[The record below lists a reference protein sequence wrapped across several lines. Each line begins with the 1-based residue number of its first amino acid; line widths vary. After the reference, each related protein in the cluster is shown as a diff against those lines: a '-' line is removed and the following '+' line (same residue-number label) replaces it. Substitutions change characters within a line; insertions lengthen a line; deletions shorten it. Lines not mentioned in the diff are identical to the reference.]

1 MKQYRIASTP
11 MIHSPGV
18 FRWILET
25 IRPFDVPKAQELFA
39 AMGLPEEV
47 AARLAESDPGVSVT
61 YDGETVI
68 VEASARPVEF
78 PTEDVNLAAPNQQAR
93 GFILRPSLP

>member
-18 FRWILET
+18 FRWIIET
-25 IRPFDVPKAQELFA
+25 VRPFDVPKAQELFA

-47 AARLAESDPGVSVT
+47 AARLAESDPGVSVA
-61 YDGETVI
+61 YDSDGDTVT
-68 VEASARPVEF
+68 VEASAREEAV
-78 PTEDVNLAAPNQQAR
+78 TQ
-93 GFILRPSLP
+93 